1 METGIVTIRLD
12 VENKKGIQKEAK
24 EKNMSLSQ
32 YIMQGRMKW
41 TENGEIPPDV
51 YVKLM
56 DIYNIA
62 EEYDNEEIL
71 KIIEGMVEKYEKNNS
86 KDS

>member
-1 METGIVTIRLD
+1 MATEIVTIRLD
-12 VENKKGIQKEAK
+12 VEQKKDLQKKAK
-24 EKNMSLSQ
+24 EKNMSLGQ
-32 YIMQGRMKW
+32 YIMQGRMEW

-86 KDS
+86 KDN

>member
-12 VENKKGIQKEAK
+12 VENKKGLQKEAK

-41 TENGEIPPDV
+41 TENGEMPPDV

-62 EEYDNEEIL
+62 KEYDNEEIL

>member
-1 METGIVTIRLD
+1 MATEIVTIRLD
-12 VENKKGIQKEAK
+12 AEQKKDLQKKAK
-24 EKNMSLSQ
+24 EKNMSLGQ
-32 YIMQGRMKW
+32 YIMQGRMEW

-86 KDS
+86 KDN

>member
-12 VENKKGIQKEAK
+12 VENKKGLQKEAK

-62 EEYDNEEIL
+62 KEYENEEIL

>member
-12 VENKKGIQKEAK
+12 VENKKGLQKEAK

-62 EEYDNEEIL
+62 KEYDNEEIL